1 MKQLLLSVFSLV
13 LALSLQAQVNLTL
26 DVSCSDNATPNEVR
40 LSGPFWGWDVASS
53 PVAADNGDGTWTVTL
68 ETTPTENMEYL
79 WYLDGTQ
86 ENLIQSMI
94 DGGDCAP
101 VTDFATYAN
110 RLWEVGE
117 GDQSDTYA
125 SCEACAGDV
134 VELLSLTF
142 DDATSVN
149 AWEAVADATLP
160 EASYQWNDTGV
171 ETGALQFGGSNT
183 SDGIG
188 RAYIFQY
195 NGAMDY
201 QNASSVQLSFDVIAS
216 QPLVGAALHLQTNF
230 PGLGVTNNFDTQNM
244 GINEITWTTLT
255 FDFDNIGQ
263 GDFFGMHFNIAAG
276 AFLGA
281 GGELLVDNIT
291 LTKTATGNTGG
302 GGPLELTVEVCD
314 SLVNEVRMTGPF
326 WGWDPNG
333 GPIAADNGDGTYTV
347 TLDPAPNENME
358 YLWVVDGVQENLI
371 QVMIDGGTCAPV
383 TDFFSYANRLW
394 ETGSGNEVMSTYGQC
409 TACNPS
415 NEVLDLTLT
424 ICDDSTPNEVRITG
438 PFWGWDPN
446 AGPVATMNGDGT
458 WTVSL
463 DPAPSENMEYLWIV
477 DGVQENLIQA
487 MIDGGSCAPVTD
499 FFSYANRQW
508 IVGTPDMND
517 TYNQCT
523 ACNTGNVDVTL
534 TVEVCG
540 PAANEVRMTG
550 AFWGWDPAGGPV
562 ATDNGD
568 GTWSVLLS
576 PAPSENMEYLWV
588 VDGTMENLI
597 QAMVDGGDCAPVT
610 DFATFANRLWN
621 VGDADVTGDVYG
633 QCTACDIVV
642 DVEGCTDPEA
652 NNYNPEATID
662 DGSCMYDCAPLTAAF
677 DTNGCNDNE
686 DPFSIDINVT
696 DLGMSGPYTVTNS
709 VNADEATIDA
719 TGILNYGSFV
729 FGDEVIVTITSTV
742 ADSCFISSDLLFCP
756 VGLDNISEA
765 NWNIYPNPAN
775 QNVNLDLAGLT
786 QGTVEVS
793 DLSGRVVYVLKL
805 DGEQAKTTI
814 NTAAWANGIYQVRWT
829 SKQATATRRLVVQ
842 H

>member
-662 DGSCMYDCAPLTAAF
+662 DGSCMYDCAPLTATF

>member
-53 PVAADNGDGTWTVTL
+53 PVAADNGNGTWTVTL

-125 SCEACAGDV
+125 SCEACAVDV

-662 DGSCMYDCAPLTAAF
+662 DGSCMYDCAPLTATF

>member
-101 VTDFATYAN
+101 VTDFATFAN

-291 LTKTATGNTGG
+291 LTKTGTGNTGG

-314 SLVNEVRMTGPF
+314 PLVSEVRMTGPF

-371 QVMIDGGTCAPV
+371 QAMIDGGTCAPV
-383 TDFFSYANRLW
+383 TDFFNYANRLW
-394 ETGSGNEVMSTYGQC
+394 EVGSGNEVMSTYGQC

-499 FFSYANRQW
+499 FANYANRQW
-508 IVGTPDMND
+508 IVDTPDVND

-662 DGSCMYDCAPLTAAF
+662 DGSCMYDCAPLTATF

-742 ADSCFISSDLLFCP
+742 ADSCLISSDLLFCP

-793 DLSGRVVYVLKL
+793 DLSGRVVYVLNL
-805 DGEQAKTTI
+805 NGEQTKTTI

-829 SKQATATRRLVVQ
+829 SKQATATRRLVIQ

>member
-201 QNASSVQLSFDVIAS
+201 QDASSVQLSFDVIAS

-302 GGPLELTVEVCD
+302 GGPLGLTVEVCD

-662 DGSCMYDCAPLTAAF
+662 DGSCMYDCAPLTATF

-793 DLSGRVVYVLKL
+793 DLSGRVVYVLNL
-805 DGEQAKTTI
+805 NGEQTKTTI
-814 NTAAWANGIYQVRWT
+814 NAAAWANGIYQVRWT
-829 SKQATATRRLVVQ
+829 SKQATATRRLVIQ